1 MNATLHS
8 ETAQRVGR
16 QSLFAMTAWCMLA
29 AYSVV
34 FALPLENWRLPF
46 FMIASDFELSNG
58 APSGMFWDGIESAAL
73 FDSTLWV
80 GEEPTGKNRWRIEP
94 AITGGGTL
102 PKPSTWETPFSLHGD
117 LYHEARYRLLRIGQA
132 LDVDTRYEY
141 DEYYP
146 AHRERFVRGRIE
158 EAFLQLDWRN
168 GFVNIGRKQRSWGP
182 FPDRS
187 LILSAN
193 PYSYDAV
200 EWRFSGRFFEF
211 RHLFAP
217 FSVFRSG
224 WDSDN
229 GEANDRYLT
238 AHSLNLFFGKWATVG
253 ITESVLFTR
262 RGSFPDL
269 QYINPVSIYSVVN
282 TNQEGAGNLMLG
294 FQWNIHPAVESI
306 SLRGQVVFDDFQ
318 VDDELVTDREPAH
331 WGIDA
336 GIFWRDPVRA
346 LPLRHL
352 LKLEFTYASPW
363 LYTVSDEN
371 AGRGERYIYGGK
383 SLGLPFTDG
392 SRLRLG
398 AMAVPGRFGAYGITL
413 SMAQRGGNTELTSWR
428 DADHIPG
435 LPFDT
440 HAPVERRFAIGAE
453 GCFYYKDYM
462 HFYGYGDLGWMR
474 NRDNRLTEG
483 YEFDPAVAI
492 EASVHFSDFSIR
504 LP

>member
-1 MNATLHS
+1 MTPPFK
-8 ETAQRVGR
+8 TAQSAYRTWR
-16 QSLFAMTAWCMLA
+16 WTITAWGMLVVHSA
-29 AYSVV
+29 AS
-34 FALPLENWRLPF
+34 ALPLGNWRLPF
-46 FMIASDFELSNG
+46 FVIAADFELSSG
-58 APSGMFWDGIESAAL
+58 APSRMFWDGIESAAL
-73 FDSTLWV
+73 FDAALWM
-80 GEEPTGKNRWRIEP
+80 EDPPPGKHFWRIEP
-94 AITGGGTL
+94 AITGGGAF
-102 PKPSTWETPFSLHGD
+102 SEGSAEETPFFLHGD

-132 LDVDTRYEY
+132 LDVDTRYRY
-141 DEYYP
+141 DDYYP
-146 AHRERFVRGRIE
+146 AHPDRFARGRIE
-158 EAFLQLDWRN
+158 EAFLQLDWSN

-200 EWRFSGRFFEF
+200 EWSFCGGFFEF

-229 GEANDRYLT
+229 GEEYDRYLT
-238 AHSLNLFFGKWATVG
+238 AHSLNLFFGKWVTVG

-269 QYINPVSIYSVVN
+269 QYINPASIYSVVN

-306 SLRGQVVFDDFQ
+306 SLRGQVAIDDFQ
-318 VDDELVTDREPAH
+318 VDDELVTDQEPMH
-331 WGIDA
+331 WGVDA
-336 GIFWRDPVRA
+336 GIFWRDPVRT
-346 LPLRHL
+346 LTLRHL

-371 AGRGERYIYGGK
+371 AGRGERYIHGGK

-398 AMAVPGRFGAYGITL
+398 ALAVPGRFGACGVAL
-413 SMAQRGGNTELTSWR
+413 SMTQRGGNTELSSWR
-428 DADHIPG
+428 DADHTPG

-440 HAPVERRFAIGAE
+440 GDPAERRFAIGAE
-453 GCFYYKDYM
+453 GCLYYKDYL
-462 HFYGYGDLGWMR
+462 HLNGYGDFGWIR
-474 NRDNRLTEG
+474 NRGNRLTEG
-483 YEFDPAVAI
+483 YTFDPAVTVAV
-492 EASVHFSDFSIR
+492 SVHFSDCSIR